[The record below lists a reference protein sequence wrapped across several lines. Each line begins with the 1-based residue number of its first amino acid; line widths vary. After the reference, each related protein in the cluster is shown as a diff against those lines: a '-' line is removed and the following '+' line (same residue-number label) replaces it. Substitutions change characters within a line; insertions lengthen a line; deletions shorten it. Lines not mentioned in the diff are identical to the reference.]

1 MFTKKQKEAVKM
13 GISKNNIKGIRIRTL
28 NSAMLII
35 SVILFLTVLY
45 TTVQVSQE
53 YHKNIITTEEYINLE
68 KNGALIYDGSDY
80 LTEQVRLY
88 TQTLNKEYADNYFN
102 EIYTIR
108 RRDRALESLPN
119 DKIDSASYEHLKNA
133 LERSNTL
140 TEREIY
146 AIKLVAFAT
155 RQNLSEFPQI
165 VRDTELSIHD
175 RTLDSKSLIELARE
189 LVFNRAYQEEK
200 RVIMGN
206 ISYFLDDIIQKTRQS
221 QQNQTTALGE
231 ILARQRALLIILC
244 LLNLLTFSMIITLI
258 VKPLQV
264 YMKCIKEEKMFKIM
278 GAYEFKH
285 LAITYNDIYA
295 LKEENDKMLRY
306 KADHD
311 ALTGLMNRSA
321 FNALKHMLSLKEV
334 PIAFLLIDVDKFKH
348 INDSYGHEIG
358 DAILCKVARLL
369 QKSFRAKDFCIRFGG
384 DEFAVILKDSAPDM
398 KEIIQKK
405 IAIINQTLQNPDDEL
420 PPVSLSVGVAFSAAG
435 FPDSLY
441 GHADVALYHVK
452 EHGRCGCEFYTQ
464 GSNSR

>member
-1 MFTKKQKEAVKM
+1 MN
-13 GISKNNIKGIRIRTL
+13 IDKNNIKGIRIRTL

-35 SVILFLTVLY
+35 SIILFLTVLY

-53 YHKNIITTEEYINLE
+53 YHKNIITTDEYIDLE

-88 TQTLNKEYADNYFN
+88 TQTLDKEYADNYFN
-102 EIYTIR
+102 EIYTVR
-108 RRDRALESLPN
+108 RRDRALESLSK
-119 DKIDSASYEHLKNA
+119 DRIDSTLYTHLKNA
-133 LERSNTL
+133 LEKSNIL
-140 TEREIY
+140 AEKEIY

-155 RQNLSEFPQI
+155 RQNLSDFPQI
-165 VRDTELSIHD
+165 VRDTDLSMHD
-175 RTLDSKSLIELARE
+175 RRLDSKSLIEVARE
-189 LVFNRAYQEEK
+189 LVFNKAYQEEK
-200 RVIMGN
+200 RAIMDN
-206 ISYFLDDIIQKTRQS
+206 ISFFLNDIIQRTRQK
-221 QQNQTTALGE
+221 QQNQTKALGE
-231 ILARQRALLIILC
+231 ILSRQRALLIILC

-264 YMKCIKEEKMFKIM
+264 YMRCIKEEKMFKIM

-321 FNALKHMLSLKEV
+321 FNSLKHMLNINKV

-348 INDSYGHEIG
+348 INDKYGHEKG
-358 DAILCKVARLL
+358 DAILCKVAHLL

-384 DEFAVILKDSAPDM
+384 DEFAVILKDSNLEM

-405 IAIINQTLQNPDDEL
+405 IEFINQTLQNPNDEL
-420 PPVSLSVGVAFSAAG
+420 PPVSLSVGVAFSTAG
-435 FPDSLY
+435 FPDNLY
-441 GHADVALYHVK
+441 GHADVALYNVK
-452 EHGRCGCEFYTQ
+452 EHGRCGCDFYTQ
-464 GSNSR
+464 GNGSC